1 MSDVSQGPGWWQAS
15 DLKWYPPEL
24 HADYV
29 APLPPPPKLPPPPP
43 PVTPTQSSLTTRG
56 PSGQRKVGFVIAGL
70 ALLVIGV
77 QIGWAIL
84 GHGLL
89 PPLLVSAAIVII
101 GVTIAVRSGE
111 SQGRKLL
118 FVIAMVLAFAVP
130 AVLITV
136 PVASMRFGGG
146 SSGGAGRAP

>member
-1 MSDVSQGPGWWQAS
+1 MV
-15 DLKWYPPEL
+15 
-24 HADYV
+24 
-29 APLPPPPKLPPPPP
+29 
-43 PVTPTQSSLTTRG
+43 G
-56 PSGQRKVGFVIAGL
+56 PS
-70 ALLVIGV
+70 
-77 QIGWAIL
+77 

-130 AVLITV
+130 AFLITV
-136 PVASMRFGGG
+136 PVASMRFEFHPAAREAQARRPHPHMKNSGRNG
-146 SSGGAGRAP
+146 SPPSSRGAVVR